1 MCARKAR
8 FVDDMT
14 PAMTRAR
21 RLTIHRGD
29 GAFEL
34 IELMTPSEAR
44 ELARRG
50 VDLQLHTHRHRGAL
64 EEAVFAREVEDN
76 RERLR
81 RLRASEATH
90 FCYPGGVTRREF
102 LPWLRRW
109 NVASATTCVP
119 GVASRRHDRLLLP
132 RDTDTAGHT
141 DAEFRGWLTGV
152 AALLPRR
159 RQPEATG
166 QFLEVSSAS

>member
-8 FVDDMT
+8 SV
-14 PAMTRAR
+14 
-21 RLTIHRGD
+21 
-29 GAFEL
+29 L
-34 IELMTPSEAR
+34 IELMTPSEAG

-64 EEAVFAREVEDN
+64 EEAVFAREVEDSRN
-76 RERLR
+76 RLR

-109 NVASATTCVP
+109 NGRLGDDLRSRR
-119 GVASRRHDRLLLP
+119 GVAP
-132 RDTDTAGHT
+132 
-141 DAEFRGWLTGV
+141 
-152 AALLPRR
+152 P
-159 RQPEATG
+159 
-166 QFLEVSSAS
+166 